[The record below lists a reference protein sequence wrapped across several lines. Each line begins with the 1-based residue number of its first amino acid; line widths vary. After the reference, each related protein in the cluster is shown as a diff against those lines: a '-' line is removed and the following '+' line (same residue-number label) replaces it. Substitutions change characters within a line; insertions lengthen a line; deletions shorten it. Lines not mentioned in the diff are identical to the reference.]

1 MNDIRIQTTQNVSLE
16 FTPANAGDRMLAHI
30 IDYIIFVAWF
40 FIFLLVLG
48 KMGNAIFGTSIGTV
62 TIIVFWAAPILF
74 YDLLCEIFMNGQTV
88 GKKAMNIK
96 VVKLDGTSP
105 SVGAYLIRWIFRIVD
120 NQLFGSTVALLT
132 VAVNGKGQRFGDMA
146 AGTSVVKLRK
156 SVTLSALKNTK
167 VENDYQVMFPEANQL
182 SDRDVV
188 TIKAVMLKFRQT
200 ENYELLESVTQ
211 KVKEVMGINSD
222 IENLAFL
229 KIVLKDHT
237 HLMTIE
243 E

>member
-16 FTPANAGDRMLAHI
+16 FTPANAGERMLAHI
-30 IDYIIFVAWF
+30 IDYIIFTAWF
-40 FIFLLVLG
+40 LIFLLVLG
-48 KMGNAIFGTSIGTV
+48 QIGNKIFGTTIGTV
-62 TIIVFWAAPILF
+62 TMIVFWFLPVIL
-74 YDLLCEIFMNGQTV
+74 YDLLCEIFMNGQTL
-88 GKKAMNIK
+88 GKRAMNIK

-105 SVGAYLIRWIFRIVD
+105 SVGAYLIRWLFRLVD

-156 SVTLSALKNTK
+156 SVTLNALKNIK
-167 VENDYQVMFPEANQL
+167 VEDQYQVVFPEANQL

-211 KVKEVMGINSD
+211 KVKEVMGISSD
-222 IENLAFL
+222 MEDLAFL